1 LLGPSQLK
9 TCGSA
14 RERIVAKKS
23 FMDKFKEFVE
33 ASTESNVPMTGREI
47 AKTKAKKKAKESA
60 VKRATASKTKAKK
73 TTKKSTRPSK
83 RMSKKA
89 GKKAK
94 R

>member
-1 LLGPSQLK
+1 MGANRRRDR
-9 TCGSA
+9 T
-14 RERIVAKKS
+14 VAKES
-23 FMDKFKEFVE
+23 LMDKFKEFLE

-47 AKTKAKKKAKESA
+47 ANTKARKKE
-60 VKRATASKTKAKK
+60 RATASKKKTMK
-73 TTKKSTRPSK
+73 TTKKSKRPSK